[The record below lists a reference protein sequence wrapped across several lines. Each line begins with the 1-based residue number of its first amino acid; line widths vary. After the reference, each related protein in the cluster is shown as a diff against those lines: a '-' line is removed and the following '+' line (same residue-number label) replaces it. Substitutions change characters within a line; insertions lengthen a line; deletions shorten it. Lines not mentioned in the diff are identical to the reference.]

1 MSLFKSAK
9 ARRIIIWSI
18 VNAILFLVATT
29 FWFITTEPSVT
40 IIHDSVGEYASTNTS
55 IRFMFDRPFS
65 REIVPTIEPFVAGNW
80 EYRDYM
86 YSDHLART
94 LVFTPEITLAPE
106 TEYKISINS
115 VRNALTPQAKAYPI
129 NYIFSTPPVS
139 TVSSVSPGQEDIL
152 APDAAWTVMLDSPN
166 DSLAS
171 FEFVFEPEV
180 VFKEEVNNDKTSYT
194 ITPSEL
200 LKQGTDYQLII
211 YKRNVQYFI
220 GTNDVAFQSDPEEV
234 FAGSWK
240 TREAP
245 GIVSFSPT
253 GTGIRKGTEISIE
266 FSESMDRES
275 VFLGLNADPTLTG
288 LWSANGEN
296 TIFTNYS
303 TLTFG
308 VQYSITIEAG
318 VQTSSGGYLEEEAEY
333 QFTTLGSVRATRFSP
348 SNAAT
353 GASIGSTV
361 QISFDQ
367 NVDHFSAESLFSIS
381 PSVDGSF
388 SWNGNTMI
396 FDPTDAFD
404 FNTSYSV
411 SIESGVV
418 SVEALNSAESYSF
431 SFTTELSQTKLA
443 VVFHRQERPLSCEA
457 ATLVMALR
465 YKGVSIS
472 ESTLIDQIGIDPTP
486 HENGVWGNPH
496 IAFVGDYYGRQSTT
510 GYGVYWQPIA
520 RVGNLYRTSR
530 WFTGGTI
537 QDLTTEIQNGN
548 PVIVWGNAGSGTRVD
563 WKTSD
568 GDNVIAINGEHTRVV
583 TGFVG
588 PAENPTS
595 IIVLDPLYGEKYYT
609 TSAFESNWSILGK
622 AGVVV
627 E

>member
-1 MSLFKSAK
+1 MHEVKGGH
-9 ARRIIIWSI
+9 ARRTIVWS
-18 VNAILFLVATT
+18 VVSTMLFFIAAV
-29 FWFITTEPSVT
+29 FWFFTAEPSVT
-40 IIHDSVGEYASTNTS
+40 ITHDTVGEFASTNTS
-55 IRFMFDRPFS
+55 VQFIFSRPFS
-65 REIVPTIEPFVAGNW
+65 REVIPTIEPFVAGNW
-80 EYRDYM
+80 DYGDFI
-86 YSDHLART
+86 YSNHLARS
-94 LVFTPEITLAPE
+94 LVFTPEVSLAPE
-106 TEYKISINS
+106 MEYQISIAG
-115 VRNALTPQAKAYPI
+115 VRNALTPQSEAQTIVYT
-129 NYIFSTPPVS
+129 FTTPPVP
-139 TVSSVSPGQEDIL
+139 TVSGVSPSQEDIL
-152 APDAAWTVMLDSPN
+152 APAASWTVMLDGTN
-166 DSLAS
+166 DGLAS

-180 VFKEEVNNDKTSYT
+180 TFIEEFNSSKTSYT

-200 LKQGTDYQLII
+200 LKQGTDYQLTV

-220 GTNDVAFQSDPEEV
+220 GTEDVAYQSDPEEV
-234 FAGSWK
+234 FVGSWK
-240 TREAP
+240 TRDAP

-288 LWSANGEN
+288 LWIANSEN

-308 VQYSITIEAG
+308 VQYSITIEEG
-318 VQTSSGGYLEEEAEY
+318 VQTSSGGYLEEDAEY
-333 QFTTLGSVRATRFSP
+333 QFTTLGNVRATRFSP
-348 SNAAT
+348 VNAAT
-353 GASIGSTV
+353 GASIGSTI
-361 QISFDQ
+361 QITFDQ
-367 NVDHFSAESLFSIS
+367 NVDHFSAEGLFSIS

-396 FDPTDAFD
+396 FDPADALD
-404 FNTSYSV
+404 FNTQYSV
-411 SIESGVV
+411 SIGSGVV
-418 SVEALNSAESYSF
+418 SVEALNSTESYSF

-465 YKGVSIS
+465 YKGVNVS

-568 GDNVIAINGEHTRVV
+568 GDNVVAINGEHTRIV

-588 PAENPTS
+588 SAENPTS

-609 TSAFESNWSILGK
+609 TSAFESNWLTLGK